1 MEMESINESVPQM
14 EPHLKKREEGDE
26 TPQYSFENCLFGIN
40 VKKESLSKREMMCVQ
55 NTLYPKDQNLRSLR
69 LDKVPLY
76 PLKVGILNISIAPKI
91 ARQQQHPPLFKNL
104 ENFVAHPH
112 THFEQIAA

>member
-1 MEMESINESVPQM
+1 MFLIGKYSNHSSTDGIIDTTIVLLQLSGPKNTMEMESINESVPQM

-55 NTLYPKDQNLRSLR
+55 NT
-69 LDKVPLY
+69 
-76 PLKVGILNISIAPKI
+76 
-91 ARQQQHPPLFKNL
+91 
-104 ENFVAHPH
+104 
-112 THFEQIAA
+112 

>member
-40 VKKESLSKREMMCVQ
+40 VKKKVYQKRKMMCVQ
-55 NTLYPKDQNLRSLR
+55 NITLYPQDQNLRSLWF
-69 LDKVPLY
+69 DKVPLY
-76 PLKVGILNISIAPKI
+76 PLKKASLISQLPPRLHASSSTHHYSKI
-91 ARQQQHPPLFKNL
+91 
-104 ENFVAHPH
+104 
-112 THFEQIAA
+112 